1 MREPPDSPK
10 LTVPTVQWGARQS
23 VVFDTITLVSVCL
36 FPNRRPARAL
46 RVAVTEHDVCC
57 SKETLAELVAVLSR
71 EKFERWRP
79 EAERAKFIEEFLRV
93 ITLVAI
99 TKIGAGC
106 RDATDNMFLSLAL
119 SANASIIVSSDPD
132 LLVMSPYEG
141 IAIVDPNGFLER
153 FDATPNVAVALR
165 IGAAKGQ
172 FAVPDSIEKTNADIA
187 AMFEANDVSERKKP

>member
-1 MREPPDSPK
+1 MRELPGSPK
-10 LTVPTVQWGARQS
+10 PTAPPVQLGSRQS
-23 VVFDTITLVSVCL
+23 VVFDTSTLVSVCL
-36 FPNRRPARAL
+36 FPNRRPAQAL

-57 SKETLAELVAVLSR
+57 SKETLAKLVTVLRR

-165 IGAAKGQ
+165 IGAAKGE
-172 FAVPDSIEKTNADIA
+172 FAVPDSIAQTDTDIA
-187 AMFEANDVSERKKP
+187 ATFGVSDASERTKL